1 MLPPGAGGLV
11 GCTKRFPRTVAAD
24 EEERHLGHGK
34 TDLQAATTA
43 SEKGCEAEVE
53 KANLVIIKLNNKT
66 KTKMPTQSEEF
77 VFPGS
82 LVR

>member
-1 MLPPGAGGLV
+1 ML
-11 GCTKRFPRTVAAD
+11 CFPRGLGWVYQTISKNFVATD

-43 SEKGCEAEVE
+43 SKKGCEAEVE

>member
-1 MLPPGAGGLV
+1 MLPPGVGLGV
-11 GCTKRFPRTVAAD
+11 PNDFQELCSHRRRREAPGAW
-24 EEERHLGHGK
+24 E
-34 TDLQAATTA
+34 TDLRAATTA
-43 SEKGCEAEVE
+43 SKKGCEAEAE

>member
-1 MLPPGAGGLV
+1 MYQTISKN
-11 GCTKRFPRTVAAD
+11 CVAAD